1 MVRPKIYDLA
11 DTKDLEEVA
20 SKLWYITAGFIQSW
34 KACIIKRDLWEG
46 AVFRFN
52 ALSFDNEE
60 CIVKYSQKENY
71 LMVDWRVKKSDE
83 VMRLC
88 LIKHGKGSYK
98 WTFSNKMYIINSDGE
113 RFNSVTIV
121 PHYMYYYPNSN
132 YERDCILSS
141 KCVALED
148 PLILDYYGI
157 RLYDVY
163 ELGCITVRTTNPHR
177 CRAYK
182 KEDGTSA
189 ILFYDENIHL
199 HLAERE
205 KVHKKKKEAKRMKEW
220 KKIYFYEVSPS
231 SAADNVLTMYNET
244 KNAIRAEM
252 PSIRTTQMCFLS
264 TELIENGYD
273 VYIVDHKGLNEIE
286 YGKFGDLTIDKNSDL
301 FALWEGGFL
310 SRDSYTIC
318 RRIIRQKLEN
328 KDSGAFIGYKS
339 LKRELEEQGVDGS
352 KAYEVINSVVM
363 SLFQEGDI
371 LFASSAIR

>member
-1 MVRPKIYDLA
+1 MKPKIYNLA

-20 SKLWYITAGFIQSW
+20 SKLWYITVGFVQSW

-46 AVFRFN
+46 AVFCFN
-52 ALSFDNEE
+52 ALTFDNDA
-60 CIVKYSQKENY
+60 CTVKYSQKENY
-71 LMVDWRVKKSDE
+71 LMVDWRHKNMGDT
-83 VMRLC
+83 MRLC
-88 LIKHGKGSYK
+88 LIKFGKGSYK

-132 YERDCILSS
+132 YERDIILHRKCIT
-141 KCVALED
+141 LEE

-157 RLYDVY
+157 RLYDVHKP
-163 ELGCITVRTTNPHR
+163 GSITVGTTDPHW

-182 KEDGTSA
+182 KEDSTSA
-189 ILFYDENIHL
+189 ILFYDENIHI
-199 HLAERE
+199 HLADRE
-205 KVHKKKKEAKRMKEW
+205 KVHKKKKETKRMKEW
-220 KKIYFYEVSPS
+220 KKIYFYEVSP

-244 KNAIRAEM
+244 KNAIRAGVS
-252 PSIRTTQMCFLS
+252 SIRTTQMCFLS

-273 VYIVDHKGLNEIE
+273 VCIVDHRGFNEIE

-301 FALWEGGFL
+301 FALWKGGFL

-318 RRIIRQKLEN
+318 RRITRQKLEN
-328 KDSGAFIGYKS
+328 KDSGAFIGYRS
-339 LKRELEEQGVDGS
+339 LKKKLEEQGVDGPEACEAI
-352 KAYEVINSVVM
+352 KSVVM

-371 LFASSAIR
+371 LFASSATR

>member
-1 MVRPKIYDLA
+1 MVKPEIYNLA
-11 DTKDLEEVA
+11 NTKDLEEVA
-20 SKLWYITAGFIQSW
+20 SKLWYTTAGFVQSW
-34 KACIIKRDLWEG
+34 ADYIIKRELLEG
-46 AVFRFN
+46 AIFRFN
-52 ALSFDNEE
+52 ALTFDNEG
-60 CIVKYSQKENY
+60 CTIKYSQKEGY
-71 LMVDWRVKKSDE
+71 IIVDWRHKNMDDT
-83 VMRLC
+83 MRLC
-88 LIKHGKGSYK
+88 LIREAKGSYK
-98 WTFSNKMYIINSDGE
+98 WIFSNKMHIINSNGE

-121 PHYMYYYPNSN
+121 PHYMYYYPYLSC
-132 YERDCILSS
+132 ERGEILR
-141 KCVALED
+141 KKYITLEE

-163 ELGCITVRTTNPHR
+163 EPGSITVRTTNPHR

-182 KEDGTSA
+182 KEDGTSV
-189 ILFYDENIHL
+189 ILFYDENIHI
-199 HLAERE
+199 HLADRG
-205 KVHKKKKEAKRMKEW
+205 KVHKKKKETRKMKEK

-231 SAADNVLTMYNET
+231 AADNVLTTYSET
-244 KNAIRAEM
+244 KNAICAEM
-252 PSIRTTQMCFLS
+252 PSIQTTQMCFLS

-273 VYIVDHKGLNEIE
+273 VYIVDHKGLNEIG

-328 KDSGAFIGYKS
+328 KDSGAFMGYRS